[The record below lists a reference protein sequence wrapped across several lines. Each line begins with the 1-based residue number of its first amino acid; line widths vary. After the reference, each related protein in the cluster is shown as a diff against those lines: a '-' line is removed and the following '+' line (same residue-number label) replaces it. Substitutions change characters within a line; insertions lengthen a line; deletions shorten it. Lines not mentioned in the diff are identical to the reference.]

1 MQIGLNLH
9 VPSYGLFMLSQ
20 HSSSDDYQQVVANAS
35 KKIRYEKIG
44 TTEYLVAPV
53 SMLVPGVLNGSKGP
67 LYYPKE
73 EVTKNVIAWNNM
85 PLTLGHPTEN
95 GVPRSARIPRILEK
109 FGLGYVFN
117 AHSRN
122 GKLDG
127 EAWFD
132 IDRTLAIEPS
142 IIRKLEAGE
151 PIELSTGLFTENV
164 PVGNTGANYKG
175 RRYVAV
181 AKNYKPDHLAV
192 LIDTRGACSIEDGCG
207 VLVNEDLICNCGD
220 DKSCGCGC
228 TDKPEPK
235 KKKRKKCGFGKA
247 CPYGKPTT
255 NGLTINGAY
264 GVLLEEAD
272 AIASSGPNCGIGKG
286 GFQPGNTCAKGKGTS
301 TSAWKPFGQSKEY
314 TYLDTP
320 MKVEVKDKNGNV
332 IGTAGQAYSDD
343 HWVITSGGHGN
354 VKGMEEAVS
363 TIVGKHIS
371 SGLESQ
377 PANGI
382 KKIVT
387 KDYNAT
393 ITSTQVSVKDMN
405 GILIGSAIAM
415 PMDNK
420 WKMTSGGKGFVKDA
434 DEALSTIVTQ
444 HLKGG
449 SDQLPSIDGAKGYK
463 SLSTKPDEYYTLK
476 VGETSSTAKMQ
487 IDVVADG
494 FLNVGGLVSTDGGA
508 NWEIQDA
515 FGKKIG
521 DTIETGIG
529 IEIIKEFH
537 EGVGSFKKEDPLGV
551 STGTMPSQDK
561 ANQFTLVKQ
570 LGGSTGAML
579 VKDPDTGQL
588 YVKKRGQSGAHL
600 ENEFAAEEAYR
611 AAGVPMADSKMYSD
625 GTGLYKLHKYI
636 EGDTLS
642 ELTGEKR
649 EKAIKAIQKDFA
661 IDATLANWDVIG
673 QSEDNIVIAEDGT
686 PYRIDVGGSLLY
698 RAKGAPKG
706 AAWNSNNDEVES
718 MRTGHLNPSAKGV
731 FGKMTADEVLSSFES
746 HSGSVPKMKAVLDSG
761 IGGTGDT
768 VGLRYLAGWGK
779 AEELAMKEGSAS
791 QSITEVKQAPVV
803 LSKSG
808 LVAYAK
814 KQGGPLNLTTK
825 HFEKLEFLNPNGL
838 DNGTVV
844 IPFVSGKKTSEEN
857 QKLIAH
863 YKSILP
869 PGTKL
874 VAVAASIS
882 KGVHKTHGPKEDVGL
897 ASGTKAATPNVTEM
911 PTVSKPKAPPKPTF
925 DPSTLDKFEGS
936 KTKSVGKIENGI
948 DWNSHIE
955 LSRDIPPMTDDE
967 KYKRSSNL
975 SAMMTSAEHAAL
987 GSWKGSSSTD
997 YRIRQAQG
1005 TGVLTESDLH
1015 LRKVIKKA
1023 TDYEGVV
1030 YRGVKYSYA
1039 EQDFEKILKA
1049 GVGGIWTEPVPM
1061 CMSRNSQTAF
1071 NFSGGVLLMKIKTKT
1086 GAYVAR
1092 VGGHDH
1098 EEEVIGRPGKYYRIK
1113 RISRDVQVDTF
1124 RENGSVGETKG
1135 FVKYFVELEE
1145 EDV

>member
-228 TDKPEPK
+228 TDKPDPK

-264 GVLLEEAD
+264 GVLLEETD

-286 GFQPGNTCAKGKGTS
+286 GFQPGNTCAKGKSGS
-301 TSAWKPFGQSKEY
+301 KWEPYGFSKEY
-314 TYLDTP
+314 SILKTDI
-320 MKVEVKDKNGNV
+320 KVQVKDK
-332 IGTAGQAYSDD
+332 
-343 HWVITSGGHGN
+343 SG
-354 VKGMEEAVS
+354 A
-363 TIVGKHIS
+363 IVGEAAKAYIDDTW
-371 SGLESQ
+371 
-377 PANGI
+377 I
-382 KKIVT
+382 I
-387 KDYNAT
+387 
-393 ITSTQVSVKDMN
+393 M
-405 GILIGSAIAM
+405 
-415 PMDNK
+415 
-420 WKMTSGGKGFVKDA
+420 GGTYEKYTTV
-434 DEALSTIVTQ
+434 DEALTNII
-444 HLKGG
+444 G
-449 SDQLPSIDGAKGYK
+449 SDIKTKGNLSPVPETKGYK

-537 EGVGSFKKEDPLGV
+537 EGVGSFKKADPLGV

-561 ANQFTLVKQ
+561 ANQFTTVKQ
-570 LGGSTGAML
+570 LGGSTGAVL

-600 ENEFAAEEAYR
+600 ENEFMAEEAYR
-611 AAGVPMADSKMYSD
+611 VAGVPMADSKMYTD
-625 GTGLYKLHKYI
+625 GIGLYKLHKYI

-706 AAWNSNNDEVES
+706 TAWNSNNDEVDS
-718 MRTGHLNPSAKGV
+718 MRNGHMNPSAKGV
-731 FGKMTADEVLSSFES
+731 FGKMTADEVLSSFEA
-746 HSGSVPKMKAVLDSG
+746 HSGSVPKMKAVLDGG

-779 AEELAMKEGSAS
+779 AEELAMKEGSKG
-791 QSITEVKQAPVV
+791 QSTSEITATQETLKQAE
-803 LSKSG
+803 LSLDKKG
-808 LVAYAK
+808 LLAYAK
-814 KQGGPLNLTTK
+814 KQGGTLNLTVK
-825 HFEKLEFLNPNGL
+825 HFDKLEFLNPNGL

-882 KGVHKTHGPKEDVGL
+882 KGVHKIHGPKEDMGN
-897 ASGTKAATPNVTEM
+897 ATGTKVGTLDPIG
-911 PTVSKPKAPPKPTF
+911 KPIKVQPKTPPKPAF
-925 DPSTLDKFEGS
+925 DPATLDKFEGS
-936 KTKSVGKIENGI
+936 KTKSVGKIENGV

-955 LSRDIPPMTDDE
+955 LSHDIPPMTEPE
-967 KYKRSSNL
+967 KVKRSADLESML
-975 SAMMTSAEHAAL
+975 STAEYSVL
-987 GSWKGSSSTD
+987 VSWKGSSSTD
-997 YRIRQAQG
+997 MRKRQAEG
-1005 TGVLTESDLH
+1005 TGALTEQDLN
-1015 LRKVIKKA
+1015 LRKTLKKA

-1061 CMSRNSQTAF
+1061 CMSRNSQTAYS
-1071 NFSGGVLLMKIKTKT
+1071 FSAGVLMMKIKTKT